1 MFKTNLK
8 PIALAAMFAATLSAG
23 AGQALASESGIVWK
37 QASSSDSDYCHI
49 KYMAFTE
56 QSLRSGNL
64 EFNPSDI
71 VDMYGSCSFDPTSP
85 EEVRKQIA
93 MSSRGMNGDGGNDSS
108 ADSSD

>member
-8 PIALAAMFAATLSAG
+8 TIALAGMFAATLSAG
-23 AGQALASESGIVWK
+23 AGRALASESGIVWK

-85 EEVRKQIA
+85 EEVRKQVATSNQSIH
-93 MSSRGMNGDGGNDSS
+93 GDGSNDSS
-108 ADSSD
+108 SSD

>member
-8 PIALAAMFAATLSAG
+8 TIALAGMFAATLSAG

-37 QASSSDSDYCHI
+37 QASSSESDYCHI

-85 EEVRKQIA
+85 EEVRKQVATSNQGIH
-93 MSSRGMNGDGGNDSS
+93 GDGSNDSS
-108 ADSSD
+108 SSD